1 MRLSNKVFGP
11 NGFWGFYHPLTHTEV
26 GLAFLLPIIG
36 ISAANGLAAAFW
48 GVSMD
53 QGLASGLGGGIGA
66 IIIGILKGR
75 KKQKEQ
81 PIVSE
86 EGTDTITDT

>member
-1 MRLSNKVFGP
+1 MLSNKVFGP

-26 GLAFLLPIIG
+26 GLAFILPIIG
-36 ISAANGLAAAFW
+36 ITTANKLAAAYW

-53 QGLASGLGGGIGA
+53 VGLASGLGAGIGA
-66 IIIGILKGR
+66 IIVSILKGR

-86 EGTDTITDT
+86 EGTDTTTDT

>member
-1 MRLSNKVFGP
+1 MGASNKVFGP
-11 NGFWGFYHPLTHTEV
+11 NGFWRFYHPLTHKEV
-26 GLAFLLPIIG
+26 GLAFLLPSMAIF
-36 ISAANGLAAAFW
+36 AANGLAAAFL

-53 QGLASGLGGGIGA
+53 TGMAGGLSGLTGA
-66 IIIGILKGR
+66 IIVTILKGR

-86 EGTDTITDT
+86 DGTDTAADT